1 MTSAPPAPPIPHTPT
16 ERPAPPAP
24 PWVSSIF
31 APLAAG
37 LATIC
42 AATSITG
49 VVGGAAW
56 FGYLIVAVVLI
67 ACTGLALRSL
77 RTPTLVVGLA
87 QLLVLAFLITGVFT
101 GSGILGIIPGP
112 AALSE
117 LREVLIESAEQIRM
131 GLPPVEPTPPILC
144 LVTIAIG
151 LVAVLVDT
159 LAVAAS
165 APAATGLVLLCV
177 YAVPASLSDG
187 MLPWWT
193 FLLGAAAFAGLLAVD
208 GSHRHRRWRNRTAPG
223 LGVSPSA
230 ASAPVAMVAV
240 ALTLGLVAGG
250 TITAIGTVGS
260 FPGDSPSGEGNAPS
274 GGLGINP
281 FTQLRG
287 LLDQGQN
294 VELFRV
300 RGLNAPGDRRMLRAF
315 TLNYFE
321 PNQGWKIADEPR
333 MPPGVP
339 ANQPSLPLA
348 PGDDGTGETKEV
360 QIEPINWV
368 DVWLPVYGSPRALR
382 NISDGWQYDSVSGAV
397 YSEAKRQSPPYSLTT
412 SLRVPTKEALRAAET
427 EADQIPPIYTRADGV
442 DPRVA
447 ELSQR
452 LARGQTNDFDRATA
466 VWNYF
471 SSQNGFTYDTRT
483 AAAADSDALADFLL
497 NGKRGY
503 CEQFA
508 SAMAV
513 MLRTLNIPSRVA
525 IGFTPGYTTADYRSI
540 TSQDAHAWVEAY
552 FGELGWVTFD
562 PTPLADSRG
571 YIPPYLRPD
580 ESQQD
585 PAETN
590 GPSTSTS
597 VAPPRLPGEETNSA
611 EAAPLPDQPQDE
623 QRPGEGP
630 DWALWLALAA
640 LAGAMAVA
648 GVLWHRVDRAKQ
660 RRPRPDAPPDQQAQ
674 QTRQLAVPPGAAESW
689 LPLIAAGLFIAGVGL
704 MAWLWTALL
713 AVPLVVVLIIAVGP
727 SMVREVVRRKR
738 LQVIGASGPDAAN
751 AAWRELLDECRDRGV
766 PVEASDT
773 VRTTAQKIAQRHR
786 LDEEGKGGLRTV
798 VGVVERS
805 WYGGGADNDPRF
817 APAFDEVRSSLTR
830 NSPMSWR
837 GRLFPRSLFRRR

>member
-1 MTSAPPAPPIPHTPT
+1 MTTAPPAPPIPHTPA
-16 ERPAPPAP
+16 ERPAPPAA

-42 AATSITG
+42 ASTSITG

-77 RTPTLVVGLA
+77 RTPTLLVGLA

-101 GSGILGIIPGP
+101 SNGILGIIPGP

-223 LGVSPSA
+223 LGASPAA
-230 ASAPVAMVAV
+230 ASAPVAVV
-240 ALTLGLVAGG
+240 ALALVLGLVAGG

-260 FPGDSPSGEGNAPS
+260 FPGDPKAGEGS
-274 GGLGINP
+274 GKTGGLGVNP

-287 LLDQGQN
+287 LLEQGQN

-300 RGLNAPGDRRMLRAF
+300 RGMNAPNDRRMLRAF
-315 TLNYFE
+315 TLNHFE

-348 PGDDGTGETKEV
+348 PGDDGTGETKEI

-368 DVWLPVYGSPRALR
+368 DVWLPVYGAPRALR

-397 YSEAKRQSPPYSLTT
+397 YSEAARQAPPYVQTA
-412 SLRVPTKEALRAAET
+412 SLRMPTKEALRNADT
-427 EADQIPPIYTRADGV
+427 EADQIPSIYTRLDQV
-442 DPRVA
+442 DDRVTA
-447 ELSQR
+447 LTKQ
-452 LARGQTNDFDRATA
+452 LVQGATNDFDRATA

-471 SSQNGFTYDTRT
+471 NSRNGFTYDTRT

-503 CEQFA
+503 CQQYA

-513 MLRTLNIPSRVA
+513 MLRTLKIPSRVA

-540 TSQDAHAWVEAY
+540 TSQDVHAWVEVY

-571 YIPPYLRPD
+571 FIPPYLRPD
-580 ESQQD
+580 NSTED
-585 PAETN
+585 PANT
-590 GPSTSTS
+590 GGTSAAPT
-597 VAPPRLPGEETNSA
+597 VEPPRLPGEETNTPD
-611 EAAPLPDQPQDE
+611 AAPLPDQPQEE

-630 DWALWLALAA
+630 DWALWLALVALVAA
-640 LAGAMAVA
+640 MVVA
-648 GVLWHRVDRAKQ
+648 GVLWQRSDRAKKK
-660 RRPRPDAPPDQQAQ
+660 RPPKPGAAPDQQVQHVA
-674 QTRQLAVPPGAAESW
+674 APPGSAESW
-689 LPLIAAGLFIAGVGL
+689 LPAIAAGLFIAGVGL
-704 MAWLWTALL
+704 LAWLWTALL
-713 AVPLVVVLIIAVGP
+713 AVPLVVVLLIAVGP
-727 SMVREVVRRKR
+727 SMAREVVRRKR

-766 PVEASDT
+766 PVEVSDT

-805 WYGGGADNDPRF
+805 WYGGAPDNDPRF
-817 APAFDEVRSSLTR
+817 APAFDDVRTSLTR
-830 NSPMSWR
+830 NAPMSWR

>member
-1 MTSAPPAPPIPHTPT
+1 MTTAPPAPPIPHTPT
-16 ERPAPPAP
+16 ERPEPPAA

-42 AATSITG
+42 ASTSITG

-56 FGYLIVAVVLI
+56 FGYVIVAVILV
-67 ACTGLALRSL
+67 ACTGLALRTL
-77 RTPTLVVGLA
+77 RTPTLLVALA
-87 QLLVLAFLITGVFT
+87 QLLVLSFLVTGVFT
-101 GSGILGIIPGP
+101 SHGILGIFPGP

-117 LREVLIESAEQIRM
+117 FQDVLSEASEQIRM

-144 LVTIAIG
+144 LVVIAIG

-159 LAVAAS
+159 FAVAAS
-165 APAATGLVLLCV
+165 APAATGLILLCV

-223 LGVSPSA
+223 LGASPAA
-230 ASAPVAMVAV
+230 ASAPVAVVAV
-240 ALTLGLVAGG
+240 ALSLGLVAGG

-260 FPGDSPSGEGNAPS
+260 IPGDGPGGEGNRPT

-348 PGDDGTGETKEV
+348 PGDDGSGETKEI

-368 DVWLPVYGSPRALR
+368 DVWLPVYGAPRSLR

-397 YSEAKRQSPPYSLTT
+397 YSEAKRQSPPYVQEA
-412 SLRVPTKEALRAAET
+412 SLRVPTKDALRGADT
-427 EADQIPPIYTRADGV
+427 EAEQIPSIYTRLDQV
-442 DPRVA
+442 DPRVVA
-447 ELSQR
+447 LTQQLTEN
-452 LARGQTNDFDRATA
+452 ATNDFDRATA

-471 SSQNGFTYDTRT
+471 NSQNGFTYDTRT
-483 AAAADSDALADFLL
+483 ASAADSDALADFLL

-580 ESQQD
+580 EGPDSE
-585 PAETN
+585 AEA
-590 GPSTSTS
+590 GSPSASTSA
-597 VAPPRLPGEETNSA
+597 APPRLPGEETNT
-611 EAAPLPDQPQDE
+611 PDLGAQPEQPEEE

-630 DWALWLALAA
+630 DWVLWLALAA
-640 LAGAMAVA
+640 LVAGFVVA
-648 GVLWHRVDRAKQ
+648 GVQWQRADRAKKQ
-660 RRPRPDAPPDQQAQ
+660 RQRPPPDPSAPVQTVAPPGSD
-674 QTRQLAVPPGAAESW
+674 TW
-689 LPLIAAGLFIAGVGL
+689 LPLLAAGLLIAGVGL
-704 MAWLWTALL
+704 LAWLWTALL
-713 AVPLVVVLIIAVGP
+713 AVPLVLALLAAAGP
-727 SMVREVVRRKR
+727 STVREVVRRQR
-738 LQVIGASGPDAAN
+738 LQVIGASGPEAAN
-751 AAWRELLDECRDRGV
+751 AAWKELLDECRDRGV
-766 PVEASDT
+766 PVEPSDT

-786 LDEEGKGGLRTV
+786 LDDEGKGGLRTV

-805 WYGGGADNDPRF
+805 WYGSSPGSDPTFGR
-817 APAFDEVRSSLTR
+817 AFDDVRTSLTR